1 VKNSIA
7 IVVSSPMMIN
17 FFLIKQI
24 KYLSDFFSITILTSL
39 HDNDISLLDLPR
51 GVKVRYVNIERKV
64 SVFKDLTALLILSV
78 IFIKARFDLVYSVSP
93 KAGFLSQIAAKISFT
108 KVRVHMFTGQVW
120 ATKLGI
126 SRFMLKMIDKIIAAL
141 STKILIDSYS
151 QRSFLIS
158 EGVVTHEN
166 SSVLLNGSISG
177 IDPKKFTSSRQQYED
192 FRIDQHLKKESKII
206 LYIGRLTFDKGII
219 DMIKAFDL
227 IGQLKDTYLV
237 LVGPDEDNI
246 MRRVDNYIVSNR
258 DKVLYF
264 DYTSTP
270 QTFFQAADV
279 LCLPSYREGFGN
291 VIIEAAMC
299 GLPAVAS
306 NVYGLVDSMSDQETG
321 LVFDVGDVSGLAACL
336 KKVLTDDS
344 FRKKTGL
351 IAKNRTQKYF
361 DDKLVNHELVVFF
374 NNLMQ

>member
-1 VKNSIA
+1 
-7 IVVSSPMMIN
+7 
-17 FFLIKQI
+17 
-24 KYLSDFFSITILTSL
+24 
-39 HDNDISLLDLPR
+39 
-51 GVKVRYVNIERKV
+51 
-64 SVFKDLTALLILSV
+64 
-78 IFIKARFDLVYSVSP
+78 
-93 KAGFLSQIAAKISFT
+93 
-108 KVRVHMFTGQVW
+108 
-120 ATKLGI
+120 
-126 SRFMLKMIDKIIAAL
+126 
-141 STKILIDSYS
+141 
-151 QRSFLIS
+151 
-158 EGVVTHEN
+158 
-166 SSVLLNGSISG
+166 
-177 IDPKKFTSSRQQYED
+177 
-192 FRIDQHLKKESKII
+192 
-206 LYIGRLTFDKGII
+206 
-219 DMIKAFDL
+219 
-227 IGQLKDTYLV
+227 
-237 LVGPDEDNI
+237 